1 MNKKCIGCGS
11 ILQSKDVNKEG
22 YIKDIDNN
30 LCERCFRI
38 RNYNDYKTIVKS
50 NEEFF
55 SILDN
60 IKLKDDLILLVVDLF
75 NIPRK
80 LSMLLEHLNNNI
92 ILILTKRDVLPKSV
106 KDEKLLDYFNK
117 YNFIDKLV
125 ISSNK
130 NYNFDELMSKI
141 NLYKKSKNVYVVG
154 YTNAGKSTMLNKII
168 YNYTDLKNTI
178 TTSILPSTTLNSIEV
193 KINDNLMLIDTPGII
208 SNGSMYDYLEPKVI
222 KSVIPSKEIRPITY
236 QIKSNQYIRINDFVI
251 IESDN
256 NNITLFVSNKLN
268 VIRLYKKPITN
279 LNYRVINVKSGE
291 DIVINGLGFIK
302 VKKDGLFKIYI
313 YENIEVFT
321 RKSLI

>member
-11 ILQSKDVNKEG
+11 ILQSKDINKEG

-60 IKLKDDLILLVVDLF
+60 IKLKDDLVLLVVDLF
-75 NIPRK
+75 NIPKK

-193 KINDNLMLIDTPGII
+193 KINDNLTLIDTPGII

-302 VKKDGLFKIYI
+302 VKKDGVFKIYI

>member
-60 IKLKDDLILLVVDLF
+60 IKLKDDLVLLVVDLF
-75 NIPRK
+75 NIPKK

-141 NLYKKSKNVYVVG
+141 NLYKKSENVYVVG

-168 YNYTDLKNTI
+168 YNYTDLNMSL

-193 KINDNLMLIDTPGII
+193 KINDNLTLIDTPGII

-222 KSVIPSKEIRPITY
+222 KSVIPSKEIKPITY

-302 VKKDGLFKIYI
+302 VKKDGIFKIYI

>member
-60 IKLKDDLILLVVDLF
+60 IKLKDDLVLLVVDLF
-75 NIPRK
+75 NIPKK

-168 YNYTDLKNTI
+168 YNYTDLNMSL

-193 KINDNLMLIDTPGII
+193 KINDNLTLIDTPGII

-302 VKKDGLFKIYI
+302 VKKDGIFKIYI

>member
-11 ILQSKDVNKEG
+11 ILQSKDINKEG
-22 YIKDIDNN
+22 YIKDTDNN

-60 IKLKDDLILLVVDLF
+60 IKLKDDLVLLVVDLF
-75 NIPRK
+75 NIPKK

-168 YNYTDLKNTI
+168 YNYTDLNMSL

-193 KINDNLMLIDTPGII
+193 KINDNLTLIDTPGII

-302 VKKDGLFKIYI
+302 VKKDGVFKVYI

>member
-11 ILQSKDVNKEG
+11 ILQSKDINKEG
-22 YIKDIDNN
+22 YIKDTDNN

-60 IKLKDDLILLVVDLF
+60 IKLKDDLVLLVVDLF
-75 NIPRK
+75 NIPKK

-193 KINDNLMLIDTPGII
+193 KINDNLTLIDTPGII

-236 QIKSNQYIRINDFVI
+236 QIKTNQYIRINDFVI

-268 VIRLYKKPITN
+268 VIRLYKKTITN

-302 VKKDGLFKIYI
+302 VKKDGIFKIYI
-313 YENIEVFT
+313 YENIEIFT

>member
-11 ILQSKDVNKEG
+11 ILQSKDINKEG
-22 YIKDIDNN
+22 YIKDTDNN

-60 IKLKDDLILLVVDLF
+60 IKLKDDLVLLVVDLF
-75 NIPRK
+75 NIPKK

-130 NYNFDELMSKI
+130 NYNFDELMSRI

-193 KINDNLMLIDTPGII
+193 KINDNLTLIDTPGII

-302 VKKDGLFKIYI
+302 VKKDGIFKIYI